1 MECRTNETIEETM
14 QKTIEQ
20 HRAECRALFS
30 SLEDKHGG
38 KWAAAA
44 IVGGIVAGL
53 AFRLWVL

>member
-1 MECRTNETIEETM
+1 M

-20 HRAECRALFS
+20 HRAECQALFS